1 MCKLTEKNVFECPE
15 NTVIYLI
22 SHMQYLITAF
32 VFIISKPFKRRFYTN
47 YPLTIFMIFTFIY
60 SIFIIINPDKYS
72 RYALSLFDFEDEK
85 NHEFSDG
92 YFQVIIF
99 LICLSNFVV
108 SYFVEKVVVN
118 YLNKLWYKRKNKILV
133 DKKLNE
139 SGFELTLG
147 QMQQMRISKMP

>member
-1 MCKLTEKNVFECPE
+1 MCKLTEKDVFECPE

-47 YPLTIFMIFTFIY
+47 YPLTIFIIFTFIY

-72 RYALSLFDFEDEK
+72 RYALSLFDFE
-85 NHEFSDG
+85 HEFSDG

-108 SYFVEKVVVN
+108 SYFVEKVVVS

>member
-1 MCKLTEKNVFECPE
+1 
-15 NTVIYLI
+15 
-22 SHMQYLITAF
+22 MQYLITAF

-47 YPLTIFMIFTFIY
+47 YPLTIFIIFTFIY

-85 NHEFSDG
+85 NHQFSDG

-108 SYFVEKVVVN
+108 SYFFEKVIVPS
-118 YLNKLWYKRKNKILV
+118 LTKIWYKRKNHIL
-133 DKKLNE
+133 KEKMIENP
-139 SGFELTLG
+139 SFELTLG
-147 QMQQMRISKMP
+147 QIQQLRVSKLG